1 MNTNKE
7 YSELSWIAIIL
18 RVAMSSLFMVAGVSK
33 FAMGLGYSAEQIIS
47 SFSQTWLP
55 GFLVAPYA
63 YALPFVEIALALWIF
78 SGQYIKKAWITAAFL
93 LITLAFG
100 MAIVGQSAIAAG
112 NYVYVVIAC
121 LGLYVSR
128 YDCCDASCKK
138 IK

>member
-7 YSELSWIAIIL
+7 YSELSWISIIL
-18 RVAMSSLFMVAGVSK
+18 RVAMSSLFLVAGINK
-33 FAMGLGYSAEQIIS
+33 FATGLGYSAEQIML
-47 SFSQTWLP
+47 SFSKTWLP

-63 YALPFVEIALALWIF
+63 YALPFVEIVLALWIF
-78 SGQYIKKAWITAAFL
+78 SGQYIKKAWITAAFVL
-93 LITLAFG
+93 TTLAFG
-100 MAIVGQSAIAAG
+100 MVVAGQHAIAAS

-128 YDCCDASCKK
+128 YDCCDTSCKK

>member
-7 YSELSWIAIIL
+7 YSELSWISIIL
-18 RVAMSSLFMVAGVSK
+18 RVAMSSLFLVAGINK
-33 FAMGLGYSAEQIIS
+33 FVTGLGYSAEQIIS
-47 SFSQTWLP
+47 AFSQTWLP

-63 YALPFVEIALALWIF
+63 YVLPFVEIALALWIF
-78 SGQYIKKAWITAAFL
+78 SGQYVKKAWIAAAFL

-128 YDCCDASCKK
+128 YDCCDTSCKK